1 MGINVALSKTIHK
14 RIYLFALLHFNPGN
28 IFHLPS
34 LKAWLLMV
42 AWTVKNGNDRL
53 RKGNRRSWGFVG
65 WTYKLT
71 VPKAV
76 VKRKWNTDEGELES
90 FWVK

>member
-1 MGINVALSKTIHK
+1 
-14 RIYLFALLHFNPGN
+14 
-28 IFHLPS
+28 
-34 LKAWLLMV
+34 MV
-42 AWTVKNGNDRL
+42 VSTVKNGNDRL

>member
-1 MGINVALSKTIHK
+1 MAAS
-14 RIYLFALLHFNPGN
+14 
-28 IFHLPS
+28 
-34 LKAWLLMV
+34 
-42 AWTVKNGNDRL
+42 TVKNGNDRL

-71 VPKAV
+71 VPKAILS
-76 VKRKWNTDEGELES
+76 KANGTQTKEELES

>member
-1 MGINVALSKTIHK
+1 M
-14 RIYLFALLHFNPGN
+14 
-28 IFHLPS
+28 PS

-42 AWTVKNGNDRL
+42 ASTVKNGNDRL

-71 VPKAV
+71 VPKAILS
-76 VKRKWNTDEGELES
+76 KANGTQTKEELES